1 MLVEFDILP
10 NESRLWIYASEHR
23 LTDKQQDYILKSIYD
38 HLRGW
43 KAHNV
48 PLAAGVK
55 IIENHFIIVALD
67 ESKNGASG
75 CSIDT
80 LQNKIQQ
87 IENKLSISLLNRL
100 NIFCIVDDAIVCIPS
115 IDLKNNVHKDTL
127 FYDLTIES
135 KSQIY
140 SFLKPISD
148 GWCAKLVD

>member
-10 NESRLWIYASEHR
+10 NESRIWIYASEHR
-23 LTDKQQDYILKSIYD
+23 LTDKQQDYILNSIYD
-38 HLRGW
+38 HLKGW

-48 PLAAGVK
+48 PLSAGVK

-100 NIFCIVDDAIVCIPS
+100 NIFCMVDDAIVCIPS
-115 IDLKNNVHKDTL
+115 NELRKNVTRNTL
-127 FYDLTIES
+127 FYDLTIKI
-135 KSQIY
+135 KSQIN

>member
-1 MLVEFDILP
+1 MLVDFDILP
-10 NESRLWIYASEHR
+10 DESRIWIYSSEKK
-23 LTDKQQDYILKSIYD
+23 LTNKQENYILESISD
-38 HLRGW
+38 QLQSW
-43 KAHNV
+43 EAHKV
-48 PLAAGVK
+48 PLMAGVT
-55 IIENHFIIVALD
+55 ILEHYFIIVALD
-67 ESKNGASG
+67 ESKNRASG

-115 IDLKNNVHKDTL
+115 VNLKNNVNKDTL

-135 KSQIY
+135 KSQIN